1 MKTVLAIL
9 AISSAGEALALDVL
23 VIGAG
28 VSGLN
33 AAYELCSRGYSVTVL
48 ESRDRTGGR
57 VFTKTIGGG
66 DKAVKTEVGA
76 GWLHG
81 AGKSEVHSSSDR
93 TGDDRSL
100 SYVASCSEVGVLIC
114 RT

>member
-1 MKTVLAIL
+1 MPHMSFAVADIR
-9 AISSAGEALALDVL
+9 SP
-23 VIGAG
+23 
-28 VSGLN
+28 
-33 AAYELCSRGYSVTVL
+33 CS

-93 TGDDRSL
+93 TG
-100 SYVASCSEVGVLIC
+100 
-114 RT
+114 

>member
-1 MKTVLAIL
+1 MPHMSFAVADIR
-9 AISSAGEALALDVL
+9 SP
-23 VIGAG
+23 
-28 VSGLN
+28 
-33 AAYELCSRGYSVTVL
+33 CS

-81 AGKSEVHSSSDR
+81 AGKS
-93 TGDDRSL
+93 
-100 SYVASCSEVGVLIC
+100 
-114 RT
+114 